1 LIEHLSSKHKLLSSN
16 PVPQKKKEEEEK
28 GRKEGRKEIM
38 PGSREVIFSFIFFVL
53 GSLQAPL
60 GLCCTGCYL

>member
-28 GRKEGRKEIM
+28 GRKEGSNETHTTEF
-38 PGSREVIFSFIFFVL
+38 EVGTKYNKLRVKK
-53 GSLQAPL
+53 
-60 GLCCTGCYL
+60 

>member
-28 GRKEGRKEIM
+28 GRKEGRKYK
-38 PGSREVIFSFIFFVL
+38 L
-53 GSLQAPL
+53 LSLKLAQSTTNL
-60 GLCCTGCYL
+60 ELKNDD